1 MTKTEVSVVEDP
13 ANVSI
18 ITRTTEKMS
27 SSLINSLKSER
38 RQSDHFQKYLESALE
53 DSVPDLDSA
62 VQRSALFPL
71 FEHGNQ
77 TCAPEDF
84 SAFTNKRTCSFDE
97 SSSQRRKSFDATKYF
112 NQSLLDISAI
122 FPSQGGKKSP
132 LPSGR
137 RKSDISMQE
146 LSTLPAKKRHERLSE
161 MYNNDKVMMCL
172 KEPSVEE
179 DLENLK
185 ENIKAS
191 RRESDMFEKKLRLLL
206 EGQQDSMTTG
216 EN

>member
-27 SSLINSLKSER
+27 STLITSLKSER
-38 RQSDHFQKYLESALE
+38 RQSDHFQKYLESALK
-53 DSVPDLDSA
+53 DSDPELDSA
-62 VQRSALFPL
+62 LQESTLFPV

-84 SAFTNKRTCSFDE
+84 SAFTNERTFSFDQ
-97 SSSQRRKSFDATKYF
+97 SSYQRRKSFDATKYF
-112 NQSLLDISAI
+112 SQSLYDISAI
-122 FPSQGGKKSP
+122 FPSEGEKKSP
-132 LPSGR
+132 LPSSR
-137 RKSDISMQE
+137 RKSDIGLQE
-146 LSTLPAKKRHERLSE
+146 LSTLPGKKRRERLSE
-161 MYNNDKVMMCL
+161 IYDNDKVMMCL

-179 DLENLK
+179 DLENLR

-206 EGQQDSMTTG
+206 EGQQDFH
-216 EN
+216 